1 MISQWE
7 GSGSTCPTWFYS
19 GPGGCQ
25 CGDPLHGACICDS
38 ETERVYLSVCYCM
51 TYSEDT
57 NDTVTSSCLLS
68 CFSADRNSTFFGVPQ
83 NVSELNE
90 MMCSNM
96 NRDGQLCGSC
106 KDGFALPVY
115 SYSMQC
121 VQTTRC
127 VHHSTWWK
135 YILVAFLPLTV
146 LYVIVVTFRIN
157 ATSPVMNGFVL
168 VSQII
173 STPYQIRG
181 FELYRHVKPQY
192 EAKLP
197 LDIVA
202 SVYGIWNLD
211 FFRTVYTPFCLHPE
225 MTNIQTLALDYIIA
239 VYPLILITVTYLLVE
254 LHDWGFRPII
264 WLWRPFHRCFVRF
277 RRQWNIRTALIDAFV
292 TFFLLSY
299 YKASQ
304 CVIRSPIPGI
314 NY

>member
-1 MISQWE
+1 MSLVVIVQFLSILTSAVTAPDAALKITTTEHSIYLSHEDSYIGVVGGNITSAMISQWE

-115 SYSMQC
+115 SYSTNHKMC
-121 VQTTRC
+121 
-127 VHHSTWWK
+127 
-135 YILVAFLPLTV
+135 P
-146 LYVIVVTFRIN
+146 
-157 ATSPVMNGFVL
+157 
-168 VSQII
+168 
-173 STPYQIRG
+173 
-181 FELYRHVKPQY
+181 PQ
-192 EAKLP
+192 
-197 LDIVA
+197 
-202 SVYGIWNLD
+202 
-211 FFRTVYTPFCLHPE
+211 H
-225 MTNIQTLALDYIIA
+225 
-239 VYPLILITVTYLLVE
+239 LVE
-254 LHDWGFRPII
+254 VHSGSIPATHCALCHSGYFQDKCNLSCNE
-264 WLWRPFHRCFVRF
+264 WLCAGKSDNFNTIPDTRF
-277 RRQWNIRTALIDAFV
+277 
-292 TFFLLSY
+292 
-299 YKASQ
+299 
-304 CVIRSPIPGI
+304 
-314 NY
+314 